1 MKILVTGAT
10 GFIGNHLIER
20 LLSKNHFVIATSSSF
35 NKAVKFSWFS
45 KVKYIEYD
53 LSQNHNVNLFDFF
66 DKPDLLIHLAW
77 KGLPN
82 YENLIH
88 IEYNLMDQYFFLK
101 NLINGGLKK
110 VAVTGTCFEYGFVN
124 GEISANTT
132 TYPQN
137 SYAIS
142 KDTLRKFLFELQKVY
157 YFELKW
163 LRLFYLYGEGQSPS
177 SLYSQLIEN
186 INNNADF
193 FNMSLGEQI
202 RDFSYIKDAI
212 EQIISI
218 SVNTEG
224 TFIENICSGCGVSVR
239 SFVEKIIEEKKSN
252 IKLNLGYYKYSPLEP
267 FEFWG
272 KKSNSIL

>member
-20 LLSKNHFVIATSSSF
+20 LLSNNHFVIATSSSLD
-35 NKAVKFSWFS
+35 KAVKFSWFT

-53 LSQNHNVNLFDFF
+53 LCQNHKVNLFNFF

-82 YENLIH
+82 YEDLIH
-88 IEYNLMDQYFFLK
+88 IEYNLMNQYFFLK

-110 VAVTGTCFEYGFVN
+110 VAVTGTCFEYGFIN
-124 GEISANTT
+124 GEIAADAITF
-132 TYPQN
+132 PQN
-137 SYAIS
+137 SYAIA
-142 KDTLRKFLFELQKVY
+142 KDTLKKFLFELQKVND
-157 YFELKW
+157 FEIKW
-163 LRLFYLYGEGQSPS
+163 LRLFYLYGEGQSPL

-186 INNNADF
+186 INNNAEY

-202 RDFSYIKDAI
+202 RDFSYILDAVD
-212 EQIISI
+212 QIISI

-224 TFIENICSGCGVSVR
+224 NFIENICSGYGVSVR
-239 SFVEKIIEEKKSN
+239 GFVEKIIEEKKSK